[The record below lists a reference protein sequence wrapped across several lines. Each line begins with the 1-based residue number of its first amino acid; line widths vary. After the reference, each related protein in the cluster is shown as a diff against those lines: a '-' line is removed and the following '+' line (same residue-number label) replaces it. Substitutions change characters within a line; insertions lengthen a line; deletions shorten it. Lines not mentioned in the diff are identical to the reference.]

1 MDLKFIW
8 EQAQLAKEVENERN
22 MLMEA
27 LRDSSF
33 KILELEEIHKDF
45 KELLSLLSI
54 WSDGTGAYIDSN
66 NAKYAQEMK
75 EKYNV

>member
-22 MLMEA
+22 KLMGA

-33 KILELEEIHKDF
+33 KILELEEIRKDF
-45 KELLSLLSI
+45 KEMLSWLSI
-54 WSDGTGAYIDSN
+54 WSDGTGAYIDSKH
-66 NAKYAQEMK
+66 AKDAQD
-75 EKYNV
+75 